1 MRLARHSMTL
11 AWRSLWHTRRTPEEL
26 IDVTLQPILFLTIF
40 TFIFG
45 GAIANGSQ
53 HDYLQFVLPGLLGQS
68 IALGS
73 VALGVNLSR
82 DLEKGVFDRFRSLP
96 IARSAPLVGAVAAD
110 DVRYVILTVVML
122 GFGYLIGFRIQTG
135 VPETAA
141 AIALALGFALSFCW
155 ISVFVGMVARS
166 SGAVQGIVLLIA
178 FPLSFGSSTF
188 VDPSTM
194 PGWLQKIAEYNPL
207 TQLVDAVRAL
217 LLGGPAGEH
226 VLGTLA
232 AMAALLA
239 VFVPLALRAYAR
251 RV

>member
-1 MRLARHSMTL
+1 M
-11 AWRSLWHTRRTPEEL
+11 
-26 IDVTLQPILFLTIF
+26 
-40 TFIFG
+40 
-45 GAIANGSQ
+45 
-53 HDYLQFVLPGLLGQS
+53 
-68 IALGS
+68 
-73 VALGVNLSR
+73 
-82 DLEKGVFDRFRSLP
+82 
-96 IARSAPLVGAVAAD
+96 
-110 DVRYVILTVVML
+110 
-122 GFGYLIGFRIQTG
+122 
-135 VPETAA
+135 
-141 AIALALGFALSFCW
+141 
-155 ISVFVGMVARS
+155 
-166 SGAVQGIVLLIA
+166 QGIVLLIA

-232 AMAALLA
+232 AMAALLV